1 MSSQYLSLYHSGWQP
16 GSVVVVAA
24 VVVVDV
30 VFVVAVVVADVVF
43 VVVVEDVDVVA
54 DVVGVVVVVV
64 LVVGLLS
71 RKLTLFIFSLN
82 MCSLLLGAVR
92 GLFSMG
98 LCQGIRVR
106 VKSYYGGN
114 WMRLIVISE

>member
-43 VVVVEDVDVVA
+43 VVVVEDVDVVVGVVA
-54 DVVGVVVVVV
+54 DVAGVVVVVV

-71 RKLTLFIFSLN
+71 KKLTLFIFSLN
-82 MCSLLLGAVR
+82 MCS
-92 GLFSMG
+92 
-98 LCQGIRVR
+98 
-106 VKSYYGGN
+106 
-114 WMRLIVISE
+114 

>member
-82 MCSLLLGAVR
+82 KCS
-92 GLFSMG
+92 
-98 LCQGIRVR
+98 
-106 VKSYYGGN
+106 
-114 WMRLIVISE
+114 